1 LRSIPTP
8 VKRRTA
14 RRALPLAQVYR
25 LLEPGP
31 VVLVTTVRDGRANVM
46 AQSWHTMIDFDPP
59 IVACVISNRNY
70 TFSALRATKQCVIN
84 IPTVE
89 LAAQTV
95 GCGNT
100 SGRTVD
106 KFEHF
111 HLTAVPASLVQAPL
125 IAECHASLECK
136 VIDSSMAARYN
147 LFVLEVLKAWITP
160 SRTPARTIH
169 HLGMGR
175 FMVAGQ
181 TIKLPS
187 RMR

>member
-1 LRSIPTP
+1 VVLLT
-8 VKRRTA
+8 TA
-14 RRALPLAQVYR
+14 RH
-25 LLEPGP
+25 
-31 VVLVTTVRDGRANVM
+31 GRANAM

-70 TFSALRATKQCVIN
+70 SFSALRATGQCVIN

-89 LAAQTV
+89 LAAATV

-106 KFEHF
+106 KFERF
-111 HLTAVPASLVQAPL
+111 QLTAVPASLVQAPL
-125 IAECHASLECK
+125 IAECHASLECQ
-136 VIDSSMAARYN
+136 VIDTRMAVRYN
-147 LFVLEVLKAWITP
+147 LFILEVLKAWITP
-160 SRTPARTIH
+160 SKKRARTIH

-175 FMVAGQ
+175 FMVAGP
-181 TIKLPS
+181 TIKLAS

>member
-1 LRSIPTP
+1 M
-8 VKRRTA
+8 KRRTA
-14 RRALPLAQVYR
+14 RRPIPLSHVYR

-31 VVLVTTVRDGRANVM
+31 VVLLTTARNGRANAM

-70 TFSALRATKQCVIN
+70 TFSTLRATKQCVIN

-89 LAAQTV
+89 LAASTV

-106 KFEHF
+106 KFERF
-111 HLTAVPASLVQAPL
+111 HLTAVPASVVQAPL

-136 VIDSSMAARYN
+136 VIDTRMAVRYN
-147 LFVLEVLKAWITP
+147 LFILEVVKAWITP
-160 SRTPARTIH
+160 SNKRARTIH